1 MGFRIKK
8 KGLPAV
14 PTAALPDII
23 FILLFFF
30 MVTTKMRKTDLK
42 VITNLPEIT
51 QLQKLDETLQKVD
64 IYIGFPKEVAK
75 FGEEPVIQVND
86 KFIEPKQLRQFIAEE
101 ISKMPLAKQSKNNLV
116 VSLKVDEEVKMGIVT
131 DVKQELREMG
141 VRTINYNSVKKT
153 KI

>member
-1 MGFRIKK
+1 
-8 KGLPAV
+8 
-14 PTAALPDII
+14 
-23 FILLFFF
+23 
-30 MVTTKMRKTDLK
+30 MRKTDLK
-42 VITNLPEIT
+42 VVTNLPEIT

-141 VRTINYNSVKKT
+141 VRTINFNSVKKT
-153 KI
+153 DI